1 MEESK
6 RFVKCEHI
14 TWKKIGED
22 SVILLDLN
30 SGKYFSLNETAAV
43 IWQLILSNQSLDDI
57 TDEISKRFDSDLAAT
72 KEDIQDIVD
81 NFIANSLISENEKA
95 STSKTDNE
103 TTLLPDFSRKPYI
116 KPGVQAHAP
125 ITQVTAGSSVY
136 YSGSGTHYWYPC

>member
-57 TDEISKRFDSDLAAT
+57 TDEISKRFDSDLDAT

-103 TTLLPDFSRKPYI
+103 TTLLPDFSRKPY
-116 KPGVQAHAP
+116 
-125 ITQVTAGSSVY
+125 
-136 YSGSGTHYWYPC
+136 